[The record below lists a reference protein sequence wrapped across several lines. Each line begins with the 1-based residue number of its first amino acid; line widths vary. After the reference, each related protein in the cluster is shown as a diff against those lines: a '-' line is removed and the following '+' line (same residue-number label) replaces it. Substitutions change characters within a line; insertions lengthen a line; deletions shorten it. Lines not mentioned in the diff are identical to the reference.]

1 MAVESVMEDLEGLR
15 FTADDGVG
23 SSALAESDL
32 ESTRVDDLHP
42 MQPQRLEYEQVPGEG
57 LRHTDGFELI
67 DFETEADI
75 IAFRG

>member
-1 MAVESVMEDLEGLR
+1 MEDLEGLR
-15 FTADDGVG
+15 FTADDGMG
-23 SSALAESDL
+23 ASALAESDL

-42 MQPQRLEYEQVPGEG
+42 LPPQRLEYEQVPGEG
-57 LRHTDGFELI
+57 SRHTDGFELI